1 MQPDDGAPKTAAPAD
16 DYYYYTED
24 GYYYELA
31 RRPGV
36 GSEGPRQEACA
47 FSIVVFSFAPPFKG
61 LSISLLYLY
70 SDI

>member
-1 MQPDDGAPKTAAPAD
+1 MQPDDGAPETVAPAD

-36 GSEGPRQEACA
+36 GSEGPRQEAL
-47 FSIVVFSFAPPFKG
+47 P
-61 LSISLLYLY
+61 LSIRAVACFSLLKAPCLIM
-70 SDI
+70 SVLRC